1 MIKTLEFER
10 KLQSNIYQYTF
21 NKSYPPVL
29 LGSFKNSSYIS
40 DIDFSSFVRFN
51 QTLIDIL
58 INKIKKLRDFKFLYL
73 KSGFDERFKLPWSI
87 NYEASKPFGDSLETC
102 NFDLNK
108 TLEWFEELKE
118 KNILPIEIYSEI
130 NSILQK
136 EELVLGDI
144 IDIQDIIFKY
154 SSIKWFYPDI
164 IKGSKTIGENTY
176 MLLEELKKSY
186 TSVINTIYID
196 GDTNISVDI
205 ALVDKNYKKPI
216 LSRMY
221 KYYTKNWY
229 EILKSYKKLISKD
242 FEQEYRS
249 VMKTFEL
256 DNSILGQ
263 TKLLE
268 SILKYN
274 VFPPEKIFKVSHN
287 VKQLLS
293 SIGLNSLNLND
304 IIKELINILNN
315 RAKPFV
321 DYFLDK
327 LQNPKILTYMKL
339 RLLEISNIPTNKKL
353 LVERFNKGIKCPFFE
368 EYIDEY
374 LNTMS
379 SKLMID
385 KTLFKSCLKKISDKK
400 HISIQDVINKY
411 FNDIPIS
418 RLFLEIKNDNLYVRG
433 DLIDKD
439 YNFLKDIG
447 EQRHDYYVLNIKY
460 TKKLQIYLLSNM

>member
-1 MIKTLEFER
+1 
-10 KLQSNIYQYTF
+10 
-21 NKSYPPVL
+21 
-29 LGSFKNSSYIS
+29 
-40 DIDFSSFVRFN
+40 
-51 QTLIDIL
+51 
-58 INKIKKLRDFKFLYL
+58 
-73 KSGFDERFKLPWSI
+73 
-87 NYEASKPFGDSLETC
+87 
-102 NFDLNK
+102 
-108 TLEWFEELKE
+108 
-118 KNILPIEIYSEI
+118 
-130 NSILQK
+130 
-136 EELVLGDI
+136 
-144 IDIQDIIFKY
+144 
-154 SSIKWFYPDI
+154 
-164 IKGSKTIGENTY
+164 
-176 MLLEELKKSY
+176 
-186 TSVINTIYID
+186 
-196 GDTNISVDI
+196 
-205 ALVDKNYKKPI
+205 
-216 LSRMY
+216 MY